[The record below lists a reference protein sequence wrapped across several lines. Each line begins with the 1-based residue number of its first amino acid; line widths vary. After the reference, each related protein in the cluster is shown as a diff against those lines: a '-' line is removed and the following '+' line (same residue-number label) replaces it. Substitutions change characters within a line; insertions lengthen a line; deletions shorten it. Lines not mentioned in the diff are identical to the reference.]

1 MMELFTVPA
10 IRHVTIQFAGA
21 MRMSDQYGSKSSNG
35 GKDKST
41 ARAAATTND
50 IQEDLEA
57 LQQDVSKLTQQI
69 ADIVATKGTEVWRRA
84 RANVDGMI
92 GEAGAKGRE
101 AADAVRDVTDTLAEA
116 IDDSIARRPYTTLA
130 LALGL
135 GFLLGAAWRR

>member
-1 MMELFTVPA
+1 
-10 IRHVTIQFAGA
+10 
-21 MRMSDQYGSKSSNG
+21 MSDQYGSKTGNG
-35 GKDKST
+35 GKDKNAARVAST
-41 ARAAATTND
+41 STD

-57 LQQDVSKLTQQI
+57 LQQDVAKLTQQL

-92 GEAGAKGRE
+92 GEAGAKGRD
-101 AADAVRDVTDTLAEA
+101 AAEAVREVTDTLTEA

-135 GFLLGAAWRR
+135 GFIFGATWRR

>member
-1 MMELFTVPA
+1 MMELFSVPA
-10 IRHVTIQFAGA
+10 LKDLTHPITAGA

-35 GKDKST
+35 GKEKN
-41 ARAAATTND
+41 ARAAATTTD

-57 LQQDVSKLTQQI
+57 LQQDVVKLTQQI

-92 GEAGAKGRE
+92 GEAGAKGRD
-101 AADAVRDVTDTLAEA
+101 ATNAVRDVTDTLTDALDE
-116 IDDSIARRPYTTLA
+116 SIARRPYTTLA

-135 GFLLGAAWRR
+135 GFLFGAAWRR